1 MVMTH
6 GSQRRI
12 LMIKFKSE
20 YFDTNKNTVH
30 VNDTGVQE
38 MIDKVLE
45 DLIASKEKTDFYFRA
60 TGDTLVAGVKWDAEG
75 EIEIIV
81 TQGYNHACL
90 LKDRHG
96 NYQPIDWLEEQEK
109 DEFSNMWVDE
119 WEAEIMLLRKELEN
133 QRRPQYNPRREV

>member
-1 MVMTH
+1 
-6 GSQRRI
+6 
-12 LMIKFKSE
+12 MIKFKSE

-45 DLIASKEKTDFYFRA
+45 DLIASKEKTDFHFRA

-81 TQGYNHACL
+81 TQKYNYACL
-90 LKDRHG
+90 LKDKYG
-96 NYQPIDWLEEQEK
+96 NYQPIDWLEENENEYEDMSKEELIDRIRYLERQK
-109 DEFSNMWVDE
+109 
-119 WEAEIMLLRKELEN
+119 AE
-133 QRRPQYNPRREV
+133 YNPRREV

>member
-45 DLIASKEKTDFYFRA
+45 DLIASKEKADFHFRA

-81 TQGYNHACL
+81 TQRYNYACL
-90 LKDRHG
+90 LKDKYG
-96 NYQPIDWLEEQEK
+96 NYQPIDWLEEKENEYADMSKEEVIDRIRYLERQK
-109 DEFSNMWVDE
+109 
-119 WEAEIMLLRKELEN
+119 AE
-133 QRRPQYNPRREV
+133 YNPSSEV

>member
-1 MVMTH
+1 
-6 GSQRRI
+6 
-12 LMIKFKSE
+12 MIKFKSE

-45 DLIASKEKTDFYFRA
+45 DLIASKEKTDFHFRA

-81 TQGYNHACL
+81 TQKYNYACL
-90 LKDRHG
+90 LKDKYG
-96 NYQPIDWLEEQEK
+96 NYQPIDWLEEKENEYEDMSKEELIDRIRYLERQK
-109 DEFSNMWVDE
+109 
-119 WEAEIMLLRKELEN
+119 AE
-133 QRRPQYNPRREV
+133 YNPRREV